1 MKEKIYLPFIPS
13 GGSKPQNRQKFIK
26 EVQAFIVENE
36 LDKMHYQRGNKLKM
50 MVYFHYKNGAKTKD
64 IDNSL
69 KGLLDALKG
78 YLFFD
83 DQQIK
88 DIHARIIE
96 DSNKSGIEVR
106 IFKL

>member
-1 MKEKIYLPFIPS
+1 MV
-13 GGSKPQNRQKFIK
+13 QTFIK
-26 EVQAFIVENE
+26 
-36 LDKMHYQRGNKLKM
+36 DKKLNDIYFQRGAKIKA
-50 MVYFHYKNGAKTKD
+50 MVYFHYISGATIKD

-83 DQQIK
+83 DSQIK

-96 DSNKSGIEVR
+96 NSKSNGVEVR
-106 IFKL
+106 LFKIK